1 MKTNETDNTDR
12 ETLATELASFTG
24 TECYYK
30 HWLRLNF
37 TDGIKY
43 LAEKAG
49 AYWLIDAIASWQPE
63 LNESDREFQ
72 LWELTVNS
80 DNGALLECRRDSGQ
94 PAIVTQKIDYTDFPL
109 PSIKLFVQNGV
120 LLLPSEY

>member
-1 MKTNETDNTDR
+1 
-12 ETLATELASFTG
+12 
-24 TECYYK
+24 
-30 HWLRLNF
+30 LRLNF